1 MKVRFLIHR
10 IDQHESVSAWDV
22 DSPPRRGDLVSYG
35 SQSYRVEDVHWKL
48 GAGRDDV
55 QVDVD
60 LREVTG

>member
-1 MKVRFLIHR
+1 VKVRFIFHR
-10 IDQHESVSAWDV
+10 INQHESVSAWDV
-22 DSPPRRGDLVSYG
+22 DSPPRCGDLVSFG

-60 LREVTG
+60 LREAKG